1 MRDFYKIIYIFFI
14 CFFAISNIYA
24 EEKNNQEFCL
34 KNGPTKSQR
43 IVIAHPPTIGLI
55 YICGL
60 SNNIIGCPMRSMGI
74 NLDRKLDNF
83 YSTLSP
89 NLANAIDVG
98 SNVNYETLLSIKP
111 DLVVTSNVISTYGS
125 LNKMLDDSKIPY
137 IAVPTMDGS
146 LEDWLESVRI
156 LGEATNRTDK
166 TNKYIEYYKKTVAIV
181 ESRIKNIPFEKH
193 PKVALINTHG
203 GNMILRGSRTK
214 FLRNLM
220 KIAGARIL
228 EDGDDP
234 SSFSKCAEILFEFEP
249 EIIIDDSRSN
259 EFYNSDWFKQLK
271 AVKEG
276 RIYKTPQDDKQS
288 WVTNWSQPTYS
299 CIGLLWMAKIFHP
312 EVFEDIDIEKE
323 HKYFYENFI
332 NICSE

>member
-1 MRDFYKIIYIFFI
+1 MKQYFKLFYILFI
-14 CFFAISNIYA
+14 CFFAISNTYA
-24 EEKNNQEFCL
+24 EEKNKQKICL
-34 KNGPTKSQR
+34 KNGPTRAQR
-43 IVIAHPPTIGLI
+43 IVIAHPPTIALI

-74 NLDRKLDNF
+74 NLDRKLDTF

-89 NLANAIDVG
+89 NLANAVDVG
-98 SNVNYETLLSIKP
+98 ANVNYETLLSIKP
-111 DLVVTSNVISTYGS
+111 DLVVSSSAISSYGS
-125 LNKMLDDSKIPY
+125 LNEMLENSKIPY
-137 IAVPTMDGS
+137 LAVPTMDGS
-146 LEDWLESVRI
+146 LEDWFESVRI
-156 LGEATNRTDK
+156 IGEATNRTDK
-166 TNKYIEYYKKTVAIV
+166 TNKYIEYYKKCVATV
-181 ESRIKNIPFEKH
+181 ESRINNIPFEKY

-214 FLRNLM
+214 FLRSLM
-220 KIAGARIL
+220 KIAGAKIL
-228 EDGDDP
+228 EDGEDP
-234 SSFSKCAEILFEFEP
+234 NSFSKCAEILFEFEP

-259 EFYNSDWFKQLK
+259 EFYNTDWFKQLK

-312 EVFEDIDIEKE
+312 EVFKDIDIEKE
-323 HKYFYENFI
+323 HKYFFENFI
-332 NICSE
+332 NIGSE

>member
-1 MRDFYKIIYIFFI
+1 MRDFYKIIYIIFI
-14 CFFAISNIYA
+14 YFFAISYTFA
-24 EEKNNQEFCL
+24 EEKNKQEFCL

-43 IVIAHPPTIGLI
+43 IVIAHPPTVGLI

-74 NLDRKLDNF
+74 NIARKLDTF

-89 NLANAIDVG
+89 NLANAVDVG
-98 SNVNYETLLSIKP
+98 ANVNYETLLSIKP
-111 DLVVTSNVISTYGS
+111 DLVVSSNVISSYGS
-125 LNKMLDDSKIPY
+125 LNEMLENSKIPY

-146 LEDWLESVRI
+146 LEDWFESVRI
-156 LGEATNRTDK
+156 IGEATNRTDK
-166 TNKYIEYYKKTVAIV
+166 TNKYIDYYKKCVEIV
-181 ESRIKNIPFEKH
+181 ESRIKNIPLEKH

-203 GNMILRGSRTK
+203 GYMILRGSRTK
-214 FLRNLM
+214 FFRNLM
-220 KIAGARIL
+220 KIAGAKIL
-228 EDGDDP
+228 EDGEDP

-259 EFYNSDWFKQLK
+259 EFYNSDWFKHLK

-299 CIGLLWMAKIFHP
+299 CLGLLWMAKIFHP
-312 EVFEDIDIEKE
+312 EVFNDIDMEKE
-323 HKYFYENFI
+323 HKYFFETFI
-332 NICSE
+332 KGE

>member
-1 MRDFYKIIYIFFI
+1 MREFYKIIYIIFI
-14 CFFAISNIYA
+14 SFFAISNTYA
-24 EEKNNQEFCL
+24 EEKNKQEFCL
-34 KNGPTKSQR
+34 KNGPTKAQR
-43 IVIAHPPTIGLI
+43 IVIIHPPTIGLI

-83 YSTLSP
+83 YSALSP
-89 NLANAIDVG
+89 NLANAVDVG

-125 LNKMLDDSKIPY
+125 LNELIDNSKIPY

-146 LEDWLESVRI
+146 LEDWFESVRI
-156 LGEATNRTDK
+156 IGEATDRTDK
-166 TNKYIEYYKKTVAIV
+166 TNKYIEYYKKCVAIV
-181 ESRIKNIPFEKH
+181 ETRIKNIPIEKY

-249 EIIIDDSRSN
+249 KIIIDDSHSN
-259 EFYNSDWFKQLK
+259 EFYNTDWFKQLK

-299 CIGLLWMAKIFHP
+299 CLGLLWMAKIFHP
-312 EVFEDIDIEKE
+312 EIFKDIDMEKE
-323 HKYFYENFI
+323 HNYFFETFI
-332 NICSE
+332 KGD

>member
-1 MRDFYKIIYIFFI
+1 MRELYKIIFIIFI
-14 CFFAISNIYA
+14 CFFAISNTYA
-24 EEKNNQEFCL
+24 EEQNKQKFCL

-74 NLDRKLDNF
+74 NLTRKLDSF

-89 NLANAIDVG
+89 NLANAVDVG

-125 LNKMLDDSKIPY
+125 LNEMLDNSKIPY

-146 LEDWLESVRI
+146 LEDWFESVKI
-156 LGEATNRTDK
+156 IGKATNRTDK
-166 TNKYIEYYKKTVAIV
+166 TNKYIEYYKKCVAIV
-181 ESRIKNIPFEKH
+181 ESRIKNIPFDNY

-259 EFYNSDWFKQLK
+259 EFYDTDWFKQLK

-276 RIYKTPQDDKQS
+276 RIYKTPQDDNQS

-299 CIGLLWMAKIFHP
+299 CLGLLWMAKIFHP
-312 EVFEDIDIEKE
+312 EVFKDIDIEKE
-323 HKYFYENFI
+323 HKYFYETFI
-332 NICSE
+332 KGE